1 MVGTAGAMQYYQDVT
16 PMEDGGSTNESDS
29 WQWTLGTGSR
39 WSVPRNQE
47 CWSLHRKGNKTL
59 LSNAYG
65 AQKWKY
71 IFSEHT
77 LILLS
82 VLSSFA
88 EDNQSWLKP
97 LNPIRPGPFQL
108 TRRPGGGCQTPLW
121 KTPSVVDMN
130 IFLFTILEIN
140 IFQVTNPPCK
150 VSAL

>member
-16 PMEDGGSTNESDS
+16 PMEDGGSTSESDS
-29 WQWTLGTGSR
+29 RQWTLGTGSR

-47 CWSLHRKGNKTL
+47 CWSLYRKGNKTL
-59 LSNAYG
+59 LSNAYW
-65 AQKWKY
+65 AQKWKS

-108 TRRPGGGCQTPLW
+108 TRRPGGGV
-121 KTPSVVDMN
+121 SH
-130 IFLFTILEIN
+130 
-140 IFQVTNPPCK
+140 PPRENTLDSWYEYFFIYHTWDTYR
-150 VSAL
+150 VSLKNKCE